1 MVKKKACIFISGTGS
16 NLKSI
21 INSSR
26 DPNFPIKINLVLTN
40 NKNAAGINYAKKY
53 SIPFK
58 IINDNKKKFERIAF
72 KEIIEKK
79 IKLICLAGFMK
90 ILSPTFI
97 KKWKERLIN
106 IHPSYLPHFKGL
118 NAQSKAIEAKASFS
132 GCTVHY
138 VNKKIDSGN
147 IIKQKKIKI
156 LKKDNTESLT
166 KKILIEEHKLYP
178 KALNVV
184 VNRLLLNE
192 KIN

>member
-40 NKNAAGINYAKKY
+40 NKKAAGINYAKKY

-79 IKLICLAGFMK
+79 IKLICFAGFMK
-90 ILSPTFI
+90 ILSKNFI
-97 KKWKERLIN
+97 RNFQGKIIN
-106 IHPSYLPHFKGL
+106 IHPSLLPKYKGL
-118 NAQSKAIEAKASFS
+118 NTFKRALKNNEKYT
-132 GCTVHY
+132 GCTVHF
-138 VNKKIDSGN
+138 VDEKLDNGRAILKKRV
-147 IIKQKKIKI
+147 KIYKGETEKI
-156 LKKDNTESLT
+156 LKTRVQK
-166 KKILIEEHKLYP
+166 EERKVYSIAIR
-178 KALNVV
+178 KVYN
-184 VNRLLLNE
+184 
-192 KIN
+192 

>member
-40 NKNAAGINYAKKY
+40 NKKAAGINYAKKY

-90 ILSPTFI
+90 ILSKNFI
-97 KKWKERLIN
+97 RNFQGKIIN
-106 IHPSYLPHFKGL
+106 IHPSLLPKYKGL
-118 NAQSKAIEAKASFS
+118 NTFKRALKNNEKYT
-132 GCTVHY
+132 GCTVHH
-138 VNKKIDSGN
+138 VSPQPDSGN
-147 IIKQKKIKI
+147 IILKKKIIIYGNDTENSLKKRI
-156 LKKDNTESLT
+156 LKQ
-166 KKILIEEHKLYP
+166 EHKLYP
-178 KALNVV
+178 EAI
-184 VNRLLLNE
+184 RCSFR
-192 KIN
+192 

>member
-1 MVKKKACIFISGTGS
+1 MVKEKACIFISGTGS
-16 NLKSI
+16 NLRSI

-40 NKNAAGINYAKKY
+40 NKKAAGINYAKKY

-90 ILSPTFI
+90 ILSKNFLRKFNGKI
-97 KKWKERLIN
+97 IN
-106 IHPSYLPHFKGL
+106 IHPSLLPKYKGL
-118 NAQSKAIEAKASFS
+118 NTYKKALNNKDKFT

-138 VNKKIDSGN
+138 VDEKLDNGRI
-147 IIKQKKIKI
+147 I
-156 LKKDNTESLT
+156 LKKRFEIKPKEIESIL
-166 KKILIEEHKLYP
+166 KKKVQVEEHKAYSM
-178 KALNVV
+178 AI
-184 VNRLLLNE
+184 R
-192 KIN
+192 KIYI